1 MATKKEDFDRFLNKL
16 SNDNGDKKQFF
27 YPNNLAEG
35 FTYPDV
41 VRIGIVEKPGIAI
54 SEISEGAKGLFRALL
69 GDSGENKEQ
78 PTNKT
83 VDEAVIAGQEAA
95 NLVLEKGNV
104 FSKQVIEARNF
115 IKKRVNAPEKQIAS
129 IYLPMP
135 ENVTFSETADWQT
148 AEIGSLMAAATGK
161 AGSSDDIE
169 NLLKHGVGAA
179 GTILGGGAGALVS
192 KVLGGGLLGGA
203 VLGTL
208 SGASGLQSGI
218 ETTVKL
224 TTNPFKEQ
232 AFKGIPFR
240 PFEFA
245 WTFSARNFNEVG
257 KVKDIINLIRQHSRP
272 EYEGDDKLLFK
283 YPHYYTI
290 TFLTKLSGEGTLS
303 RNEYLPRLKTCVLK
317 SINTNFATAGWHS
330 FEAGAPTSIT
340 LQLGF
345 EEIDIITHN
354 DIKDKE
360 F

>member
-16 SNDNGDKKQFF
+16 SNDNGDKKQLF

-41 VRIGIVEKPGIAI
+41 VRIGIVEKPGITIAEL
-54 SEISEGAKGLFRALL
+54 SQKVKDVAKFDA
-69 GDSGENKEQ
+69 DAASGENKEQ

-83 VDEAVIAGQEAA
+83 ADENGIAFDPDKII
-95 NLVLEKGNV
+95 KGFV
-104 FSKQVIEARNF
+104 RELISTRDF
-115 IKKRVNAPEKQIAS
+115 IKSRVNAPEKQIAS

-161 AGSSDDIE
+161 AGSSDDVE

-245 WTFSARNFNEVG
+245 WTFSARNFNEVR
-257 KVKDIINLIRQHSRP
+257 KIKDIINTIRQHSRP

-290 TFLTKLSGEGTLS
+290 TFLTKLSDEGTLS